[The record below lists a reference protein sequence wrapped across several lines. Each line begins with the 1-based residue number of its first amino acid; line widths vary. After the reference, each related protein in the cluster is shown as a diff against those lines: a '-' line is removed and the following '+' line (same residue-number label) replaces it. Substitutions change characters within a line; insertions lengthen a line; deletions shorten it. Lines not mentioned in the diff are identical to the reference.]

1 MEFIKY
7 LIADITEE
15 ITNEEEDKVTNELL
29 IKPKNNLCNKVIFV
43 LW

>member
-7 LIADITEE
+7 LIANITKE
-15 ITNEEEDKVTNELL
+15 ITNEKKDKVTNELL
-29 IKPKNNLCNKVIFV
+29 IKPKNNLCNKVNFV